1 MATHLNGYIKGLN
14 YFDHLELFYI
24 ADEFQYS
31 FKYIKLLNVLDKSHI
46 PVYDSSNQF
55 SLDLCL
61 YKASFILP
69 WESECH
75 ALFSHHNAHIFFFI
89 CNFVKT
95 FLEIYWQYAFIR
107 TKSYKLLNKKK
118 VILPKMSGIWLKLNL
133 SLV

>member
-1 MATHLNGYIKGLN
+1 MATPLNGYIKGLN
-14 YFDHLELFYI
+14 YFDHLELVYI

-31 FKYIKLLNVLDKSHI
+31 FKYIKLLKFLDKSNI
-46 PVYDSSNQF
+46 AVNDSSNQF
-55 SLDLCL
+55 SLDICL

-75 ALFSHHNAHIFFFI
+75 ALFSHHNAHIFFI

-95 FLEIYWQYAFIR
+95 FLKIYCQYAFIR
-107 TKSYKLLNKKK
+107 TNSYKLSNKEK
-118 VILPKMSGIWLKLNL
+118 VIMPKMSGIWLKLNL